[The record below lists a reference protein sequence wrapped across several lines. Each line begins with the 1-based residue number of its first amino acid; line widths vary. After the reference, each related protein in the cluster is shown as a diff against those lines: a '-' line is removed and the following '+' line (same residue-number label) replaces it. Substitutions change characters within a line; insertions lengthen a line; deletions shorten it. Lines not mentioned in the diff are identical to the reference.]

1 MQKESNMKWY
11 ILILISFILSSCSAQ
26 WHLSKAVKKNPA
38 ILQKDTITVVD
49 TIVTQSVALTDTVV
63 LRHMDTIVIH
73 KDRLKVKITRSFDTI
88 RVDAICESDTIVNVV
103 EVPYEK
109 IVYVEREKIGSK
121 ITKWLL
127 ALAVFVLLLVS
138 LKTVLAK

>member
-1 MQKESNMKWY
+1 MKWY

-63 LRHMDTIVIH
+63 LRHMDTIVVH

-109 IVYVEREKIGSK
+109 IVYVEREKIGGK

>member
-1 MQKESNMKWY
+1 MKWY

-26 WHLSKAVKKNPA
+26 WHLIKAVKKNPA

-63 LRHMDTIVIH
+63 LRHMDTIVVH

>member
-1 MQKESNMKWY
+1 MKWY
-11 ILILISFILSSCSAQ
+11 ILIPISFILSSCSAQ

-49 TIVTQSVALTDTVV
+49 TIVTPPVALTDTVV
-63 LRHMDTIVIH
+63 LRHMDTIVVH

>member
-1 MQKESNMKWY
+1 MKWY

-138 LKTVLAK
+138 LKNGTR

>member
-1 MQKESNMKWY
+1 MKWY
-11 ILILISFILSSCSAQ
+11 ILIPISFILSSCSAQ

-49 TIVTQSVALTDTVV
+49 TIVTQPVALTDTVV
-63 LRHMDTIVIH
+63 LRHMDTIMIH

-109 IVYVEREKIGSK
+109 IVYVEREKIGNK

>member
-1 MQKESNMKWY
+1 MKWY
-11 ILILISFILSSCSAQ
+11 ILIPISFILSSCSAQ

-49 TIVTQSVALTDTVV
+49 TIVTQPVALTDTVV
-63 LRHMDTIVIH
+63 LRHMDTIVVH

-109 IVYVEREKIGSK
+109 IVYVEREKIGNK

>member
-1 MQKESNMKWY
+1 MKWY

>member
-1 MQKESNMKWY
+1 MKWY
-11 ILILISFILSSCSAQ
+11 ILILISFILSSCSSQ
-26 WHLSKAVKKNPA
+26 WHLSKAAKKNPA

-49 TIVTQSVALTDTVV
+49 TIVTQPAALTDTVV
-63 LRHMDTIVIH
+63 LRHIDTIVVR

-109 IVYVEREKIGSK
+109 IVYVEREKIGNK

>member
-1 MQKESNMKWY
+1 MKWY

-38 ILQKDTITVVD
+38 ILQKDTITVID

-63 LRHMDTIVIH
+63 LRHTDTIVVR

>member
-1 MQKESNMKWY
+1 MKWY

-63 LRHMDTIVIH
+63 LRHMDTIVVH

-109 IVYVEREKIGSK
+109 IVYVEREKISGK

>member
-1 MQKESNMKWY
+1 MKWY

-63 LRHMDTIVIH
+63 LRHMDTIVI
-73 KDRLKVKITRSFDTI
+73 RSFDTI

>member
-1 MQKESNMKWY
+1 MKWY

-49 TIVTQSVALTDTVV
+49 TIVTPPVALTNTVV
-63 LRHMDTIVIH
+63 LRHMDTIVVH

-88 RVDAICESDTIVNVV
+88 RVDAICESDTIVNIV
-103 EVPYEK
+103 EVP
-109 IVYVEREKIGSK
+109 VERVIYQERETPMQKLQKLGLY
-121 ITKWLL
+121 LL
-127 ALAVFVLLLVS
+127 AALVLWKVIEAKLL
-138 LKTVLAK
+138 KR

>member
-1 MQKESNMKWY
+1 MKWY

-63 LRHMDTIVIH
+63 LRHMDTIVVH